1 MDPLSLLEKY
11 GKGNPEFLNLIVKHS
26 QAVAKKA
33 LEIAKKFPQVN
44 LEVVYKGAMLHD
56 IGCFFTYFP
65 KFNEKATEPY
75 IKHGMIGR
83 HILEKEGYLDLA
95 FICERHIGVGITK
108 EEIIEKKLPLP
119 PRDMVPQTLEEKII
133 AFADKFFSKIPER
146 VDKEKSVE
154 EIKRELRKY
163 GEEKVRIFETWYK
176 EFLNKEE
183 SL

>member
-11 GKGNPEFLNLIVKHS
+11 GKGNPEFLNLIVNHS

-44 LEVVYKGAMLHD
+44 LDFVYKGAMLHD

-65 KFNEKATEPY
+65 KFNEQATEPY
-75 IKHGMIGR
+75 IKHGVIGR
-83 HILEKEGYLDLA
+83 DILEKEGYLDLA
-95 FICERHIGVGITK
+95 LVCERHIGVGITK
-108 EEIIEKKLPLP
+108 QEIIEKKLPLP
-119 PRDMVPQTLEEKII
+119 LRDMVPQTLEEKII
-133 AFADKFFSKIPER
+133 AFADKFFSKVPER

-154 EIKRELRKY
+154 EIKKELRKY